1 MKVTPGLL
9 KRVAISI
16 LKELNATDEEA
27 AVVAENLVRANMR
40 GIDTHGVNYL
50 KLLSERVGAHL
61 MDIPTNIRLI
71 REDDTTALLDGG
83 NGFGQVAAHRA
94 MRISIRKGRDFG
106 IGLTLVRNTNNIGF
120 LSFYTLIAAAEGM
133 TGICACN
140 AAASM
145 APWGGSEP
153 FLGTNP
159 LSIAVPNDSEA
170 PVVLDMSASVVARGK
185 IRRAQR
191 LKEEIPIGWALDEKG
206 QPTTDPSA
214 ALKGTLLP
222 IGGPKGYGLA
232 LIIDLLAGMLS
243 GSKYGKEVETF
254 HQLRGPT
261 GIGVLTM
268 AIDIERFM
276 PLNRFRELM
285 ASYVESIKRTKKAKG
300 GSQIYLPGEIE
311 FEKEKRS
318 EAEGIEID
326 TVVAESL
333 NDILNKMKSPLKLTG
348 E

>member
-1 MKVTPGLL
+1 MKVTPEHL
-9 KRVAISI
+9 REIASTI
-16 LKELNATDEEA
+16 LKGFKATDEEA
-27 AVVAENLVRANMR
+27 ALVAESLVRANMR

-50 KLLSERVGAHL
+50 KPLSERVGAHL

-71 REDDTTALLDGG
+71 KDADTTALLDGG

-106 IGLTLVRNTNNIGF
+106 IGLTLVRNTNHIGF
-120 LSFYTLIAAAEGM
+120 LSFYTLMAAAEGM
-133 TGICACN
+133 IGICACN

-145 APWGGSEP
+145 APWGGSTP

-159 LSIAVPNDSEA
+159 LSIALPNDSKA

-214 ALKGTLLP
+214 AIKGTLLP
-222 IGGPKGYGLA
+222 IGGPKGSALA
-232 LIIDLLAGMLS
+232 LIVDVLAGVIS
-243 GSKYGKEVETF
+243 GSKYGNNVETF

-261 GIGVLTM
+261 GIGVLTV

-276 PLNRFRELM
+276 PLNHFKELM
-285 ASYVESIKRTKKAKG
+285 RSYIESIKKTKKAKEVR
-300 GSQIYLPGEIE
+300 QIYLPGEIE
-311 FEKEKRS
+311 FEEEKRS

-333 NDILNKMKSPLKLTG
+333 NDILRGMKSPLRLT
-348 E
+348 EE

>member
-9 KRVAISI
+9 KQVAVSI

-27 AVVAENLVRANMR
+27 AVVAENLVRADMR
-40 GIDTHGVNYL
+40 GIHSHGVNYL
-50 KLLSERVGAHL
+50 KLVSDRVGAHL
-61 MDIPTNIRLI
+61 MDISSNIRLVK
-71 REDDTTALLDGG
+71 DADTTAVLDGG

-94 MRISIRKGRDFG
+94 MRISIQKGRNFG
-106 IGLTLVRNTNNIGF
+106 IGLTVVRNTNNIGF
-120 LSFYTLIAAAEGM
+120 LSFYTLMAAEEGM
-133 TGICACN
+133 IGICACN
-140 AAASM
+140 AAPSM

-159 LSIAVPNDSEA
+159 LSVAIPTDSQA

-191 LKEEIPIGWALDEKG
+191 LKDEIPIGWALNEKG
-206 QPTTDPSA
+206 EPTTEPGA

-232 LIIDLLAGMLS
+232 LIIDVLAGMIS
-243 GSKYGKEVETF
+243 GSKYGKHVETF

-276 PLNRFRELM
+276 PLNNFKELM
-285 ASYVESIKRTKKAKG
+285 MSYVESIKRTKKAKG
-300 GSQIYLPGEIE
+300 VGQIYLPGEIE

-333 NDILNKMKSPLKLTG
+333 NDILNKMKSPLRLTD

>member
-1 MKVTPGLL
+1 MKVTSELL
-9 KRVAISI
+9 KQVAVTI
-16 LKELNATDEEA
+16 LRGLNATDEEA
-27 AVVAENLVRANMR
+27 TLVAESLVRANLR

-50 KLLSERVGAHL
+50 KPLSDRVRAHV

-71 REDDTTALLDGG
+71 KDRDAIAVLDGG
-83 NGFGQVAAHRA
+83 NGFGQLAAHRA
-94 MRISIRKGRDFG
+94 MRVSIQKGRNFG
-106 IGLTLVRNTNNIGF
+106 IGLTLVGNTNNVGF
-120 LSFYTLIAAAEGM
+120 LSFYTLMAAEEGII
-133 TGICACN
+133 GICACN
-140 AAASM
+140 AAPSM
-145 APWGGSEP
+145 APWGGVEP

-159 LSIAVPNDSEA
+159 LSVAIPTDSQA

-191 LKEEIPIGWALDEKG
+191 LKDEIPIGWALNEKG
-206 QPTTDPSA
+206 EPITEPGA

-232 LIIDLLAGMLS
+232 LIIDVLAGMIS
-243 GSKYGKEVETF
+243 GSKYGKDVETF

-268 AIDIERFM
+268 AIDIQRFM
-276 PLNRFRELM
+276 PLNHFKELM
-285 ASYVESIKRTKKAKG
+285 TSYVESIKGTKRAKG
-300 GSQIYLPGEIE
+300 VRQIYLPGEIE

-326 TVVAESL
+326 TVVVESL
-333 NDILNKMKSPLKLTG
+333 NDILNTMKSPLRLTD